1 MKCPRD
7 QTELTIKS
15 KEGVVG
21 YCCNDCNGI
30 FLKGSGMKAF
40 KLNFETKVLE
50 YSFKNPSNTTS
61 DLHCINCNAQMQLSV
76 IDDVEIDI
84 CQQCQSVWFDKTE
97 VESIIYRNRQ
107 NLTDLESSGIDFA
120 LIPFPLDLIYGL
132 FRLFK

>member
-40 KLNFETKVLE
+40 KLNFQTEVLE
-50 YSFKNPSNTTS
+50 YRFKKLTHMQSNS
-61 DLHCINCNAQMQLSV
+61 
-76 IDDVEIDI
+76 
-84 CQQCQSVWFDKTE
+84 
-97 VESIIYRNRQ
+97 
-107 NLTDLESSGIDFA
+107 
-120 LIPFPLDLIYGL
+120 YG
-132 FRLFK
+132 